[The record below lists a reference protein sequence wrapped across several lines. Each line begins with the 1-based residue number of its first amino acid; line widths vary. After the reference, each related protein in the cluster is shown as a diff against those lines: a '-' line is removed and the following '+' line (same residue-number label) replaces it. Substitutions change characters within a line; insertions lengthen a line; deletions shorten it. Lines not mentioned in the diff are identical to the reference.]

1 MVMSGIGCY
10 HLLIIL
16 PRAFWFCREPF
27 DFAVS
32 LWFYRELFGFDV
44 PFGFVV
50 SLLVSSCAVWFYRGL
65 FGFDVPFGFVVSL
78 LVFLGAFWFCRV
90 PMFARYLNKDVNKM
104 S

>member
-32 LWFYRELFGFDV
+32 LWFYRVHFGFAVSLVVLPCAFWFYRELFGFDV

-50 SLLVSSCAVWFYRGL
+50 SLLVSS
-65 FGFDVPFGFVVSL
+65 
-78 LVFLGAFWFCRV
+78 
-90 PMFARYLNKDVNKM
+90 
-104 S
+104 

>member
-32 LWFYRELFGFDV
+32 LWFYRVPFGFAVSLVVLPCAIWCYRELFGYDV

-50 SLLVSSCAVWFYRGL
+50 SLLVL
-65 FGFDVPFGFVVSL
+65 P
-78 LVFLGAFWFCRV
+78 
-90 PMFARYLNKDVNKM
+90 
-104 S
+104 